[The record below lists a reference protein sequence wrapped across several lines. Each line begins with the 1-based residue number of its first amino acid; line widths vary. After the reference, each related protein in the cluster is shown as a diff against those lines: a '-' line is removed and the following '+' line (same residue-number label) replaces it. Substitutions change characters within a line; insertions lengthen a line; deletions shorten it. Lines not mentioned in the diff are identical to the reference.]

1 MAAAIFSAV
10 RIAMCNPAYTPQRPC
25 HAVSAVALG
34 LLTLLREHL
43 TQPMTGRVIV
53 GFLWL
58 TIVIT
63 IFSGWNAGGPRHH
76 EHLFAPP
83 GTRTAPVLDDA
94 GYSDVFSGEAAAEPR
109 VDLYGNEV
117 EDAIGDYR
125 IDRRGDVYERHSPD
139 TEVTQLA
146 APSL

>member
-1 MAAAIFSAV
+1 MRIVIFESGTYV
-10 RIAMCNPAYTPQRPC
+10 
-25 HAVSAVALG
+25 
-34 LLTLLREHL
+34 

-53 GFLWL
+53 GLVWL
-58 TIVIT
+58 TILIAVAG
-63 IFSGWNAGGPRHH
+63 GWNAGGTRHH
-76 EHLFAPP
+76 VRVFAPP

-94 GYSDVFSGEAAAEPR
+94 TYSEVFSAGAASPPR

-125 IDRRGDVYERHSPD
+125 IDVRGDIYERHSPD